1 MPVLTGAPRRRA
13 ACWRLV
19 GVALLLAVAARPSDP
34 SRRTGHRAGGGQP
47 DRLDRRA
54 DRAAAA
60 GAPLTGPTGLELLVS
75 GNLPRLLDIDTGTAA
90 WSPASPAV
98 ATG

>member
-1 MPVLTGAPRRRA
+1 M
-13 ACWRLV
+13 
-19 GVALLLAVAARPSDP
+19 ALLLAVAEVHGRATRAGG
-34 SRRTGHRAGGGQP
+34 TGHRAGGGQP

-60 GAPLTGPTGLELLVS
+60 GGVPLTGPTGLELLVS
-75 GNLPRLLDIDTGTAA
+75 GNPPRLLDIDAGTSRTVAGVPAA
-90 WSPASPAV
+90 